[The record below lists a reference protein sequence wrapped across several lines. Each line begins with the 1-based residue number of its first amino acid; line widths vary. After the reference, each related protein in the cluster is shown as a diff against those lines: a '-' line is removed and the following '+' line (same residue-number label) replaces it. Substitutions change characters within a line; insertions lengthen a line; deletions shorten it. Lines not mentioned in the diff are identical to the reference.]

1 MYVRLCIDA
10 GSIIYAMCQQCR
22 KCMRMSG
29 GQKGSQ
35 VGSYTRSTITIV
47 SHVPQLHT
55 FHNHNCLESST
66 DVFFTSVCSV
76 LVVKILLWGVNA
88 IVISVTASMKRKLS
102 EGNPAICS
110 RWRRRTQD
118 SGKCLTDA
126 KVEML
131 PSRIGFSQ
139 NALELLHQQLVNAFS
154 TWWSTML
161 PALLAALLAVEC

>member
-1 MYVRLCIDA
+1 MCDYALMQVASFMLCV
-10 GSIIYAMCQQCR
+10 S
-22 KCMRMSG
+22 S
-29 GQKGSQ
+29 
-35 VGSYTRSTITIV
+35 VGSVWGCQVVRKAVRWEATHVPQSQLF
-47 SHVPQLHT
+47 SHFPQLHT
-55 FHNHNCLESST
+55 FHDHNCLESST

-76 LVVKILLWGVNA
+76 LVVKILWWGVNA